1 MDDYTPQNTDR
12 RLVLGDLGF
21 LEEPFSRT
29 ADPRFLYL
37 SYGHRKILDGVQN
50 TVQQHR
56 GLAVIEG
63 DIGLGK
69 SSIGRR
75 LESIYRLEPDNYF
88 VVYIHSSGYESE
100 YAALTDVSTALG
112 LEPRRGLTK
121 SYRQLETHLISLSAK
136 NINTVIILDDAQFIS
151 VDALSFVHTLY
162 NFDSPRIGKLAQVVL
177 IGQTDT
183 IDESEG
189 GQLPLP
195 LPNPEDRSKSLTNL
209 LNQRREVRSRVDRFF
224 RLDPL
229 TLEETLGM
237 VNFRSS
243 VAGRSTPFLN
253 RPAIIK
259 LWEYSQGVP
268 RTIVAVCSQ
277 AVDILG
283 ELNKTTVDEQTM
295 NLAIEAVSNPSENS
309 GTD

>member
-1 MDDYTPQNTDR
+1 MDDYTPQKTDR
-12 RLVLGDLGF
+12 RLVLSDLGF

-29 ADPRFLYL
+29 ADPRFLFL

-50 TVQQHR
+50 TVLQHR

-75 LESIYRLEPDNYF
+75 LETIYRLEPDNYF

-100 YAALTDVSTALG
+100 YAALTDVSIALG

-121 SYRQLETHLISLSAK
+121 SYRQLESHLISLSAK
-136 NINTVIILDDAQFIS
+136 NINTIIILDDAQFMS

-177 IGQTDT
+177 IGQIDT
-183 IDESEG
+183 VEVTEN

-195 LPNPEDRSKSLTNL
+195 IAEGRSKSLTNL

-277 AVDILG
+277 AIDILG
-283 ELNKTTVDEQTM
+283 EQNKTTVDEQAM
-295 NLAIEAVSNPSENS
+295 NMAIEAVSNPSDQEEAS
-309 GTD
+309 

>member
-1 MDDYTPQNTDR
+1 MNDYTPQSVDR
-12 RLVLGDLGF
+12 RLVLSELGF

-29 ADPRFLYL
+29 ADPRFLFL
-37 SYGHRKILDGVQN
+37 SSGHRKILDGVQS

-56 GLAVIEG
+56 GFAVIEG

-75 LESIYRLEPDNYF
+75 LESIYRLEPANYF
-88 VVYIHSSGYESE
+88 VVYIHSAGYESE
-100 YAALTDVSTALG
+100 YAALTDVSIALG

-136 NINTVIILDDAQFIS
+136 NINTVIILDDAQFMS
-151 VDALSFVHTLY
+151 VDALSFAHTLY
-162 NFDSPRIGKLAQVVL
+162 NFDAPRTGKLAQVIL
-177 IGQTDT
+177 IGQTET
-183 IDESEG
+183 NEEAQG
-189 GQLPLP
+189 GQLMLP
-195 LPNPEDRSKSLTNL
+195 LGEDRSKSLTSL

-259 LWEYSQGVP
+259 LYEYSKGVP

-277 AVDILG
+277 AVDLLG
-283 ELNKTTVDEQTM
+283 EQGKTVVDEQTM
-295 NLAIEAVSNPSENS
+295 NMAIEAVSNPADKDEQQ
-309 GTD
+309 